1 MWVNRSKRSPSRGV
15 HEQSSDPGWTARY
28 KTTGQ
33 WLVCVG
39 QTVRGAG
46 VHGLSAKRLADRG
59 VVRSAAGK
67 VMRDRRRRGGM
78 GSAWTRAPDLG
89 V

>member
-33 WLVCVG
+33 WLVCVLG
-39 QTVRGAG
+39 WADSAGCGCARAISKEARGSRG
-46 VHGLSAKRLADRG
+46 SAQ
-59 VVRSAAGK
+59 
-67 VMRDRRRRGGM
+67 RRGQGDE
-78 GSAWTRAPDLG
+78 GPKAERWNGQCVDTST
-89 V
+89 